1 MPTINALILNNKIIL
16 SVTGLGSLLLDWLK
30 SSEFG

>member
-1 MPTINALILNNKIIL
+1 MPTINTLILNNKITL

-30 SSEFG
+30 SGEFG

>member
-16 SVTGLGSLLLDWLK
+16 LVTGLGSLLLNWLK
-30 SSEFG
+30 NSEFD

>member
-16 SVTGLGSLLLDWLK
+16 LVTGLGSLLLDLLK
-30 SSEFG
+30 SSEFD

>member
-16 SVTGLGSLLLDWLK
+16 SVTDLGSLLLDWLK
-30 SSEFG
+30 SSEFD